1 MNPTDQA
8 RKEARR
14 RELKKNKKQRILV
27 RNAVLKGKNPREIIE
42 EMEKI
47 DDMEFNPITPCPL
60 NQKVMAEKRRKL
72 KETWD
77 RVISMYEKDAPEQW
91 EDLKKLWL
99 NYQGRKIE
107 VVKYYESVLAAKDVH
122 IDAIPLPNM
131 SMSGEG
137 SWDDS
142 DIPLPPPSV
151 VAPPKAILKKPASV
165 LEPTRPRICPGV
177 PAAPPPP
184 IQDYEDLA
192 VPGARKRTIR
202 FGQEDDE
209 EAEQE
214 QEEQHHQHEQL
225 EDEEQDQEEE
235 EEEMRGFG
243 QRRREER
250 TELPPLQQPNPLQ
263 RKMLEMA
270 GQDLDQFMKEMEEVH
285 RQREAEKAASLQQ
298 RLARLEAEPGP
309 PGIDHRAA
317 ADAASGPLR
326 PGVPP
331 PGVRL
336 PPGPPPGRPQG
347 VPGMP
352 QQLALPPRPGVAP
365 PGVRPPPG
373 PPPGVPP
380 SLAGPPGVPPAV
392 RPNMPKP
399 LGVLSAKPQLNK
411 QEIKTDKVIESA
423 PVMRNLKSDVT
434 RFVPTH
440 LRVKRDEHK
449 KDGAKRKEEP
459 GAMYAKPKVQ
469 PAQPQLTK
477 DDAYKQFME
486 EMKDLL

>member
-27 RNAVLKGKNPREIIE
+27 RTAVLKGKNPREIIE

-47 DDMEFNPITPCPL
+47 DDMEFNPVTPCPL

-91 EDLKKLWL
+91 EDLKKLWM
-99 NYQGRKIE
+99 NYQGRKID

-137 SWDDS
+137 SWEDS
-142 DIPLPPPSV
+142 EIPLPPPSV

-165 LEPTRPRICPGV
+165 LEPSRPRICPGV

-184 IQDYEDLA
+184 IQDYEDIALP
-192 VPGARKRTIR
+192 VPESRKRTIR
-202 FGQEDDE
+202 FGQEDENE
-209 EAEQE
+209 E
-214 QEEQHHQHEQL
+214 EEESGRRRG
-225 EDEEQDQEEE
+225 EEE
-235 EEEMRGFG
+235 EEEEQQQ
-243 QRRREER
+243 QRYQMEGVREER
-250 TELPPLQQPNPLQ
+250 EERREPQLNPLQ

-270 GQDLDQFMKEMEEVH
+270 GQDLDQFMREMEEVH
-285 RQREAEKAASLQQ
+285 RQREAEKAASLQL
-298 RLARLEAEPGP
+298 RLSRLENEPGP
-309 PGIDHRAA
+309 PGIEGGGGGGGVSAP
-317 ADAASGPLR
+317 GPPNR

-331 PGVRL
+331 QGVRL

-347 VPGMP
+347 IPGHPSMAMP
-352 QQLALPPRPGVAP
+352 QRPGVAP

-380 SLAGPPGVPPAV
+380 SLGAPPGVPPV

-434 RFVPTH
+434 RFIPTH
-440 LRVKRDEHK
+440 LRIKRDDHK
-449 KDGAKRKEEP
+449 REALKKKEEVP
-459 GAMYAKPKVQ
+459 AMFAKPKVQ
-469 PAQPQLTK
+469 QAQPQLTK

>member
-27 RNAVLKGKNPREIIE
+27 RTAVLKGKNPREIIE

-47 DDMEFNPITPCPL
+47 DDMEFNPVTPCPL
-60 NQKVMAEKRRKL
+60 NQKVMGEKRRKL

-91 EDLKKLWL
+91 EDLKKLWM

-137 SWDDS
+137 AWDDS

-165 LEPTRPRICPGV
+165 LEPSRPKICPGV
-177 PAAPPPP
+177 PACAPPP
-184 IQDYEDLA
+184 IEDYEDISL
-192 VPGARKRTIR
+192 PGPESRKRTIR
-202 FGQEDDE
+202 FGEEDDQEDGVEDHQRS
-209 EAEQE
+209 AE
-214 QEEQHHQHEQL
+214 
-225 EDEEQDQEEE
+225 D
-235 EEEMRGFG
+235 
-243 QRRREER
+243 REER
-250 TELPPLQQPNPLQ
+250 REPLPPLQQPNSLQ

-270 GQDLDQFMKEMEEVH
+270 GQDLDQFMREMEEVH

-298 RLARLEAEPGP
+298 RLSRLEGEPGP
-309 PGIDHRAA
+309 PGIEHGGTSATHAA
-317 ADAASGPLR
+317 PLR
-326 PGVPP
+326 PGGPP
-331 PGVRL
+331 QGVHL
-336 PPGPPPGRPQG
+336 PPGPPPGRPQSMAG
-347 VPGMP
+347 VASS
-352 QQLALPPRPGVAP
+352 LTLPPRPGVAP

-380 SLAGPPGVPPAV
+380 SGGAPPGV

-440 LRVKRDEHK
+440 LRVKRDDHK
-449 KDGAKRKEEP
+449 KDGLKRKEELP
-459 GAMYAKPKVQ
+459 AMFSKPKVQ
-469 PAQPQLTK
+469 QAQPQLTK